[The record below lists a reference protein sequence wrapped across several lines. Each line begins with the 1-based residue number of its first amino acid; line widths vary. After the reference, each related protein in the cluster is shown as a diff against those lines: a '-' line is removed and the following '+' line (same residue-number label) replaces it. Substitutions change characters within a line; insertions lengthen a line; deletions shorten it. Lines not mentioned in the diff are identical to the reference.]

1 MDTLTAITTRRSA
14 SKLGAPGPTQA
25 QLATLLDAGTRAP
38 DHGRL
43 SPWRFVVLE
52 GKARERL
59 GAAMAALKKRNKP
72 DASNAELEA
81 ERAKADRAPVIV
93 AVAARPTPGKIP
105 EIEQLLTVGA
115 SVQNMWLAAHAMGL
129 GAMWKTGDAA
139 YDDAVKAELG
149 FEPGDKIVAFLY
161 LGTLLALGQGRE
173 LGVDAVTTWLDPA

>member
-14 SKLGAPGPTQA
+14 GKLGAPGPTRS
-25 QLATLLDAGTRAP
+25 QLADILDAGTRAP

-43 SPWRFVVLE
+43 SPWRFIVLE

-72 DASNAELEA
+72 EAGEAELQS

-93 AVAARPTPGKIP
+93 AVAARPTLGKIP
-105 EIEQLLTVGA
+105 EVEQLLTVGA
-115 SVQNMWLAAHAMGL
+115 SVQNMWLAAHALGL
-129 GAMWKTGDAA
+129 GAMWKTGEAA

-161 LGTLLALGQGRE
+161 LGTVLSPGQGRE
-173 LGVDAVTTWLDPA
+173 LSVEAVTSWLDPS